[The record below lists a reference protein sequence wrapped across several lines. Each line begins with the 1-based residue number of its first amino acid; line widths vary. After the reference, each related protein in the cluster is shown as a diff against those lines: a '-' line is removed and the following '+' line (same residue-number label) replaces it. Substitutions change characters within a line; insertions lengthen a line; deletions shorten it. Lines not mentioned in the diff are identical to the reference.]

1 MPIVGL
7 AQLGG
12 QVGDE
17 DQSQHRSSEA
27 VRALH
32 DRGAELVVLPELAV
46 PGYTLDP
53 QVLAAFAEPLDGA
66 TVSTW
71 CSLAKELDTTIVGGF
86 CERGPG
92 RPYNSVAV
100 VDGSGVLLHYRK
112 LHLFGAEKEVFTPGN
127 LGLPIA
133 DTSVGRIGV
142 CVCYDLRFVEV
153 VRTLA
158 LRGAE
163 IVCVPSA
170 WVGGFDAA
178 SDSRTHGC
186 AQSDGAQLQANLNQV
201 FVACAARSGI
211 GQDMTFLGS
220 SLLVDPTGS
229 ALMGPA
235 SRTQAWSGTH
245 SIDLGDVRKAQDRG
259 GGITPRADRRTD
271 VYRLVYDQ
279 ELL

>member
-1 MPIVGL
+1 VLEEVITPR
-7 AQLGG
+7 
-12 QVGDE
+12 
-17 DQSQHRSSEA
+17 SQP
-27 VRALH
+27 VRFDL
-32 DRGAELVVLPELAV
+32 ELAGELIQRL
-46 PGYTLDP
+46 PAQQRSTASIFL
-53 QVLAAFAEPLDGA
+53 FADQRGLERWS
-66 TVSTW
+66 STGPVCCF
-71 CSLAKELDTTIVGGF
+71 CSFMTGIVVTCQSGVQRNRERWNTTIVGGF

-220 SLLVDPTGS
+220 SLLVDPTGQRPDGACQS
-229 ALMGPA
+229 HAGLE
-235 SRTQAWSGTH
+235 RHTQH
-245 SIDLGDVRKAQDRG
+245 
-259 GGITPRADRRTD
+259 
-271 VYRLVYDQ
+271 
-279 ELL
+279 